1 MFVSI
6 DDKLYSKCLINCE
19 KYKFKKTT
27 LHYVDSQKNKK
38 KVKVVSVND
47 KLFIYDPTKIISKLI
62 IPKSKLLETICEMIN
77 SIVII

>member
-6 DDKLYSKCLINCE
+6 DDKLYNKCVLNCE

-27 LHYVDSQKNKK
+27 LHYTDSKKTQK
-38 KVKVVSVND
+38 KVKVVSIND

-77 SIVII
+77 SIIII